1 MPIET
6 ITRPDGT
13 RYVTIPAEE
22 YEDLIDGRD
31 AEAAMRAVAAGALP
45 TIPDEAMDAYL
56 EAATPLAFWRRHRGI
71 TQVALAEAAG
81 ISQAYL
87 AQLEGGAR
95 QSAEIGIYQRLA
107 RRLGVRIEDLL
118 AD

>member
-6 ITRPDGT
+6 ITKPDGT
-13 RYVTIPAEE
+13 RYVTMPAEE
-22 YEDLIDGRD
+22 YQDLIDGRD
-31 AEAAMRAVAAGALP
+31 AEAAVRAVAAGALS
-45 TIPDEAMDAYL
+45 TIPDEAMDDYL
-56 EAATPLAFWRRHRGI
+56 EAPTPLAFWRRHRGI
-71 TQVALAEAAG
+71 IQVELAAAGG
-81 ISQAYL
+81 ISQPYL

-95 QSAEIGIYQRLA
+95 QSADIGIYQKLA